1 MSDRVAII
9 GIGFTSLQPSTP
21 HLSFKELM
29 FEAAQ
34 KAYLDAGIQPSEV
47 DSFVT
52 CAEDLN
58 EGLSIFD
65 EYTPDQLGAVQKPM
79 HTLTQDGLHG
89 IADALMQIRSGI
101 AELVVVEAHS
111 KASNVKTPEWLVD
124 YALDPV
130 YNRPLAFNSHA
141 VAGLEMN
148 VFLHETGIRAEHCA
162 QVVSK
167 NRSNALRNP
176 VAAYPLALT
185 PMYVESS
192 PYIAYPLREAEVAE
206 TADGCA
212 VVVLANEKRAEI
224 ARSKPAWVRG
234 VGFAND
240 SGTLESRDWVW
251 ADYARI
257 AAERAYRQASIQNP
271 REEIR
276 LFEVD
281 DTYAYKELQ
290 HLIALGLFSDGA
302 ELGRSIEAGETKA
315 DGKMPVN
322 VSGGALGMG
331 LPLEAS
337 GLYRIVEL
345 VLQLRGQAGAR
356 QLPDVRL
363 GLAQSWRGV
372 PTTSG
377 AVVILGTER
386 PNEPA

>member
-58 EGLSIFD
+58 EGISIFD

-111 KASNVKTPEWLVD
+111 KASNIKTPEWLVD

-130 YNRPLAFNSHA
+130 YSRPLCFNPHA
-141 VAGLEMN
+141 LAGLEMN
-148 VFLHETGIRAEHCA
+148 VFLHETGIRAEHCT
-162 QVVSK
+162 QVAAK

-176 VAAYPLALT
+176 IAAYPLAVT

-192 PYIAYPLREAEVAE
+192 PCVSYPLREAEIAQK
-206 TADGCA
+206 ADGCA
-212 VVVLANEKRAEI
+212 VVVLASDKRSQRAP
-224 ARSKPAWVRG
+224 SKPVWVRG

-240 SGTLESRDWVW
+240 SPTLESRDWVR
-251 ADYARI
+251 AEYIRI
-257 AAERAYRQASIQNP
+257 AAEMAYRQAAIQNP
-271 REEIR
+271 RAIQ

-290 HLIALGLFSDGA
+290 HLVALGLYPEPADA
-302 ELGRSIEAGETKA
+302 GRSVEAGETKP
-315 DGKMPVN
+315 DGKTPVN

-337 GLYRIVEL
+337 GLYRIVEI
-345 VLQLRGQAGAR
+345 VLQLRGQAGMR
-356 QLPDVRL
+356 QLPNARI

-377 AVVILGTER
+377 AVVVLGSD
-386 PNEPA
+386 